1 MEHIDL
7 ITITMW
13 EHDYLW
19 KCHNKANIR
28 MGNKLTLIRNIKE
41 SIGIKKIGS
50 SHKNQYES
58 IETHLDTKNGRK
70 EREVEIKG
78 YN

>member
-1 MEHIDL
+1 
-7 ITITMW
+7 
-13 EHDYLW
+13 
-19 KCHNKANIR
+19 